1 MHFFLYFQAMKMLA
15 LNLIEAGAP
24 IYGIGIQ
31 SHIDYV
37 GPSIHVMKVNL
48 YIQHLVK
55 TSKIFSIAGNC
66 CLI

>member
-31 SHIDYV
+31 SHIDDV

-48 YIQHLVK
+48 YIKHLVK
-55 TSKIFSIAGNC
+55 TSKIFNIAGNC